1 MTRSLASQNARLLVG
16 VFLLFELLVAAAVV
30 FCLMLPMARSS
41 AADLA
46 SLMLLSAQT
55 WSELPPETRPAFEHE
70 LAATHQL
77 ALRAEAPAAAHL
89 QTWHGP
95 YLHFVETSLA
105 ARTGRMQHLSREEI
119 NGEGWLWIAL
129 PSGPRDI
136 SVGFPMRRID
146 THPLIT
152 LLVSLGV
159 GLALAL
165 LTARWLASRTVAP
178 LQRLER
184 AASRLGRG
192 ETPELL
198 DETGPAELATLARCF
213 NAMARQVRDLL
224 TARTT
229 LLAGL
234 SHDLRTP
241 LARMRLAVSLL
252 ETQASPRALTQIERD
267 VTEMDRLIGNVLDLA
282 RGLEGEAAVPIALGE
297 LLGELAG
304 ESRSP
309 GRVRADCQP
318 LSIRAPRLALRRALG
333 NLLENALRYSGDAM
347 VDLRLER
354 AGGGA
359 RICIADRGPG
369 IPADKLEVVFAP
381 FVRLD
386 ASRSPAT
393 GGAGLGLPIV
403 RQLARAHGWQID
415 LRPRP
420 GCGLEAWLTLPEG
433 R

>member
-16 VFLLFELLVAAAVV
+16 VFLVFELLVALAVV
-30 FCLMLPMARSS
+30 VFLMLPMARSS

-77 ALRAEAPAAAHL
+77 ALRAEPPAYDRDE
-89 QTWHGP
+89 WHGP
-95 YLHFVETSLA
+95 YLHFVEASLA
-105 ARTGRMQHLSREEI
+105 ARTGRMQHLAREEI
-119 NGEGWLWIAL
+119 HGEAWLWIAL
-129 PSGPRDI
+129 PSGMQAI
-136 SVGFPMRRID
+136 SVGFPLKRVD
-146 THPLIT
+146 AHPVLT
-152 LLVSLGV
+152 LLVSLALGF
-159 GLALAL
+159 ALAL

-178 LQRLER
+178 LERLEQ

-213 NAMARQVRDLL
+213 NGMARQVRELL

-252 ETQASPRALTQIERD
+252 EERPSARTLAQLDRD

-282 RGLEGEAAVPIALGE
+282 RGLEGEAAVAFDRCAL
-297 LLGELAG
+297 LHELAA
-304 ESRSP
+304 ECRSP
-309 GRVRADCQP
+309 GRVRTRCQP
-318 LSIRAPRLALRRALG
+318 QSIHAPRLALRRALG
-333 NLLENALRYSGDAM
+333 NLLENALRYSGEQV
-347 VDLRLER
+347 VDLSLDIVDGV
-354 AGGGA
+354 AL
-359 RICIADRGPG
+359 ICVADRGPG
-369 IPADKLEVVFAP
+369 IPSDKLEAVFTP

-386 ASRSPAT
+386 AARSPAT

-403 RQLARAHGWQID
+403 RQLARTNGWQIE
-415 LRPRP
+415 LGPRP
-420 GCGLEAWLTLPEG
+420 GGGLEARLAIPPHD
-433 R
+433 